1 MVNRS
6 IDWSSW
12 RHFRADVLSNLTDR
26 NAQDR
31 YEYGELRLSRLNQIH
46 RGQGLGLNYFNVY
59 REYSSHFGDNYMVL
73 IAVFALVSMALAA
86 MQLMTS
92 VDGASL
98 GVTVTSYRF
107 SIVTLVAI
115 AASCTVLIA
124 LHAALYLWNWAL
136 ILVIRRSQQ
145 S

>member
-1 MVNRS
+1 
-6 IDWSSW
+6 
-12 RHFRADVLSNLTDR
+12 
-26 NAQDR
+26 
-31 YEYGELRLSRLNQIH
+31 
-46 RGQGLGLNYFNVY
+46 
-59 REYSSHFGDNYMVL
+59 
-73 IAVFALVSMALAA
+73 MALAA